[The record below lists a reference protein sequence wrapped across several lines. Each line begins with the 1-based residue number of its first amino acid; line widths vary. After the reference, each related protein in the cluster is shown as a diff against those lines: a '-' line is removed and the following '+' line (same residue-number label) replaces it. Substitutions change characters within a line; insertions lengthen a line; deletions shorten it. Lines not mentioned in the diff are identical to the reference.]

1 MLKRFLILVVAG
13 FAVIF
18 SQCKKEKPDGD
29 DGFVFNPTPYNLE
42 IPQGF
47 PQMVIP
53 ADNPMTVEGVDLGRR
68 LFFDK
73 ILSKNFAQSCA
84 SCHNNEFGFTDHG
97 NRVSVGVE
105 GIAGTRNSMAL
116 VNLGFNRRFFWDGRS
131 MSLED
136 QALDPVP
143 NPIEMNL
150 PWPEAMQRLNAN
162 TTYKQLFKKAFNTDY
177 IDSTHVAKALAQFMR
192 TMISGN
198 SKFDKRMRFEANFT
212 ASEANGFVIFN
223 TERGDCFHC
232 HNIDGGRLFTDNLPR
247 NNGLDAIF
255 TDLGVGGVSGNPNDN
270 GKFIT
275 PTLRNVALTAP
286 YMHDG
291 RFQTLEEVV
300 EHYNSGG
307 QPSSTLD
314 PLMKHVGE
322 GLNLSAQD
330 KVDLVAFLKT
340 LTDTSFVNN
349 PKFKS
354 PF

>member
-1 MLKRFLILVVAG
+1 M
-13 FAVIF
+13 
-18 SQCKKEKPDGD
+18 
-29 DGFVFNPTPYNLE
+29 E

-53 ADNPMTVEGVDLGRR
+53 ADNPMTVEGVELGRR

-73 ILSKNFAQSCA
+73 ILSKNFTQSCA

-105 GIAGTRNSMAL
+105 GIAGTRNSMTIA
-116 VNLGFNRRFFWDGRS
+116 NLGFNRRFFWDGRA
-131 MSLED
+131 MSLEE

-150 PWPEAMQRLNAN
+150 PWLEAMQRLNTN
-162 TTYKQLFKKAFNTDY
+162 TTYKQLFKKAFNTDF
-177 IDSTHVAKALAQFMR
+177 IDSLHVAKALAQFMR
-192 TMISGN
+192 TMISSN
-198 SKFDKRMRFEANFT
+198 SKFDKRMRFESNFT

-223 TERGDCFHC
+223 TEKGDCFHC

-247 NNGLDAIF
+247 NNGLDAVF
-255 TDLGVGGVSGNPNDN
+255 TDLGVGAITGNPNDN

-275 PTLRNVALTAP
+275 PTLRNIALTAP

-291 RFQTLEEVV
+291 RFQTLEEVI
-300 EHYNSGG
+300 EHYNNGG
-307 QPSSTLD
+307 QPSATID
-314 PLMKHVGE
+314 PLMKNVGE

-330 KVDLVAFLKT
+330 KADLVAFLKT
-340 LTDTSFVNN
+340 LTDTSFINN
-349 PKFKS
+349 PKFRS

>member
-1 MLKRFLILVVAG
+1 MRQSRYIILLIMALVL
-13 FAVIF
+13 
-18 SQCKKEKPDGD
+18 SSCEKEGKEGED
-29 DGFVFNPTPYNLE
+29 FVYNPTPYNLQ

-47 PQMVIP
+47 PQMIIP
-53 ADNPMTVEGVDLGRR
+53 ADNPLTEEGVELGRR

-73 ILSKNFAQSCA
+73 ILSKNFTQSCA

-97 NRVSVGVE
+97 NRFSTGVE
-105 GIAGTRNSMAL
+105 GIVGFRNSMPI
-116 VNLGFNRRFFWDGRS
+116 VNLGFNRKFFWDARAV
-131 MSLED
+131 SLEE
-136 QALDPVP
+136 QALEPVP

-150 PWPEAMQRLNAN
+150 AWPQAMQRLNAN
-162 TTYKQLFKKAFNTDY
+162 STYKELFKKAFNADY

-192 TMISGN
+192 IMISSD

-212 ASEANGFVIFN
+212 AQEANGFVIFN
-223 TERGDCFHC
+223 TEKGDCFHC

-255 TDLGVGGVSGNPNDN
+255 SDLGLGSVSGSPNDN
-270 GKFIT
+270 GKFLT
-275 PTLRNVALTAP
+275 PSLRNVALSAP

-300 EHYNSGG
+300 EHYNNGG
-307 QPSSTLD
+307 QPSATID
-314 PLMKHVGE
+314 PLMKHTGD
-322 GLNLSAQD
+322 GLNLTQQEKA
-330 KVDLVAFLKT
+330 DLVAFLKT
-340 LTDTSFVNN
+340 LTDSTFINN